1 MDNTHSSPLSP
12 PKHILAKLT
21 PVSPRTPSRAR
32 RNTTPVRHKER
43 CYSNGSPRSK
53 RVLSPEQVHAKVMMW
68 KVKEEEHIRKKRYAA
83 SQRMLIAEQKRC
95 ALLEERRETARRF
108 SDNAIIWNRYKF
120 DIDFPEDAVES
131 AIEDEDGRDM
141 TSCPPST
148 TNSYTVISEA
158 VHYHIIKRKFHNSI
172 MSLPISTLLETPYEE
187 IQHHVQSPH
196 LRTTIKLTLCELL
209 RAQDA
214 FPGVPLE
221 NVFLSS
227 LLLLSDHTSNQNDK
241 VYDARLGPHA
251 EAEFGGYLVSWMRDV
266 AVLKYEFFEKIK
278 SRMLVLCRKMIVLF
292 QYAVCGRISD
302 ASSKK
307 LKFLNCWRRYCDL
320 FRLFQVLFLT
330 RCLLLLMRAM
340 DTLQSGIAIQEHVGV
355 DVAVEHEKLEEFK
368 QRKNV
373 LVRQLAQWKRNSKCN
388 DGNRWCFV
396 NKSLKEKCAELSR
409 EFDKSSSANHVS
421 ISSILIPP
429 GFTIE
434 EWEKFRLEE
443 VLDHAAA
450 AAAATPTVLKMK
462 TGRDIHQHGEIR
474 VTELELKMERI
485 GMTSFRQC
493 VSLCSSVDASVDLS
507 LRLFGSASVTLK
519 GADLELVEN
528 GWRDMT
534 ESEYFKTVQSLYHR
548 LTQCHTS
555 ALVTSL
561 RQYLGWWRRTILG
574 NTQNHVSFAMESTT
588 YSEFALQMSV
598 FTLSNRLSVGVTLE
612 DYIYELPL
620 ELLNGTETALGHR
633 KGLPVTTLVVERLLS
648 DLRASEKKRKRSS
661 ISILMGDCV
670 FNEIKQ
676 LYDDLYGSIGEGL
689 LFLLATSTELKKF
702 DWLLPEVLR
711 FKCHRWSTIMAL
723 HWKTFGP
730 IVYNKIVL

>member
-266 AVLKYEFFEKIK
+266 AVLKDEFFEKIK
-278 SRMLVLCRKMIVLF
+278 SRI
-292 QYAVCGRISD
+292 
-302 ASSKK
+302 
-307 LKFLNCWRRYCDL
+307 
-320 FRLFQVLFLT
+320 LFQVLFLT

-450 AAAATPTVLKMK
+450 AAAVPTVLKM
-462 TGRDIHQHGEIR
+462 TCRQ
-474 VTELELKMERI
+474 TTNELLRRI
-485 GMTSFRQC
+485 LVMTFRQC
-493 VSLCSSVDASVDLS
+493 ISCSSV
-507 LRLFGSASVTLK
+507 
-519 GADLELVEN
+519 GA
-528 GWRDMT
+528 
-534 ESEYFKTVQSLYHR
+534 
-548 LTQCHTS
+548 
-555 ALVTSL
+555 
-561 RQYLGWWRRTILG
+561 
-574 NTQNHVSFAMESTT
+574 
-588 YSEFALQMSV
+588 
-598 FTLSNRLSVGVTLE
+598 
-612 DYIYELPL
+612 
-620 ELLNGTETALGHR
+620 
-633 KGLPVTTLVVERLLS
+633 
-648 DLRASEKKRKRSS
+648 
-661 ISILMGDCV
+661 
-670 FNEIKQ
+670 Q
-676 LYDDLYGSIGEGL
+676 LI
-689 LFLLATSTELKKF
+689 F
-702 DWLLPEVLR
+702 P
-711 FKCHRWSTIMAL
+711 
-723 HWKTFGP
+723 
-730 IVYNKIVL
+730 